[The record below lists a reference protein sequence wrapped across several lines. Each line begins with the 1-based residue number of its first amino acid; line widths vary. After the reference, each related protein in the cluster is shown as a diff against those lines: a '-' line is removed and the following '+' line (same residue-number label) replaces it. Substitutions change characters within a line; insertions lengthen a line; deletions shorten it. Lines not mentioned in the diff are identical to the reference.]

1 LVSKESEIL
10 CVSEENGGLEVLGTI
25 EGQENVVNQEEIDRG
40 MSENSSN
47 LVGEVVSETVV
58 VIIAD
63 EAIGKYTM

>member
-40 MSENSSN
+40 MSENLSN